1 MKIGIIC
8 GSQRSKS
15 QTAKVGA
22 FIQEQLNTQSIDTF
36 VLDLGK
42 APLPN
47 FDDSFWYEPQGELQV
62 TWKPIS
68 AELKECDGFIVI
80 TPDWHGMVPSCLK
93 NFFLFTD
100 VKDMANKPGLIIAIS
115 ASVGGYLPIAELR
128 ISSTK
133 NNRLCWI
140 PDHLIVRNVKQCFN
154 EEKVSDDTDDIYIRA
169 RLQHTIDILLE
180 YSKALSSVRQS
191 EVSNYSLYKF
201 GM

>member
-15 QTAKVGA
+15 QTAKVGV
-22 FIQEQLNTQSIDTF
+22 FIQEQLEAQGVDTF
-36 VLDLGK
+36 VLDLGST
-42 APLPN
+42 PLPS
-47 FDDSFWYEPQGELQV
+47 FDDSFWYEPQGKLQEI
-62 TWKPIS
+62 WKPIS
-68 AELKECDGFIVI
+68 EQLKTCIGFIVI

-93 NFFLFTD
+93 NFFLYTD
-100 VKDMANKPGLIIAIS
+100 VNEMANKPGLIIAIS

-140 PDHLIVRNVKQCFN
+140 PDHLIVRNIKQCFN
-154 EEKVSDDTDDIYIRA
+154 QKEVSEDSDDIYIRA
-169 RLQHTIDILLE
+169 RLQHSLAILLE
-180 YSKALSSVRQS
+180 YSKALNSVRES
-191 EVSNYSLYKF
+191 GVTNYSTYKF